1 MLIGLSINFHLHY
14 LEALKKNLIAIAV
27 AISLLIIL
35 LIRIAVR
42 QGHLPLR
49 NVSNAIKIS
58 PQRIWMRGLSR
69 RGCQLS
75 WSSW

>member
-1 MLIGLSINFHLHY
+1 M
-14 LEALKKNLIAIAV
+14 

-58 PQRIWMRGLSR
+58 PQRIWMRGLEPSR
-69 RGCQLS
+69 VPVELEQLVIS
-75 WSSW
+75 FNHMIEKN